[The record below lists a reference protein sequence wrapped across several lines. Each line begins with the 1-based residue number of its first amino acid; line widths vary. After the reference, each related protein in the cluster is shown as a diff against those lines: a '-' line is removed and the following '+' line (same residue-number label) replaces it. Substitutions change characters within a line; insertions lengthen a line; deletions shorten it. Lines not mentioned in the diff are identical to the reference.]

1 MGKRWP
7 SSTHKPSLTTYA
19 IEQASQR
26 SQLWM
31 VWPVSWVKDGQ
42 NPCDFLGVREED
54 LGHKALFPP
63 HLPNMS
69 DRKWLSWLKE
79 LNSAVILQDCRII
92 TLTSSELFGFADTS
106 VKDRRGFSVSHSPW
120 MLPGAFVQ
128 VTLQH
133 SHKRVLLHNPWLNHY
148 GKRLLAVIPPA
159 MGHLCRDI
167 KWNFWFSPPLG
178 QKRLLSIVLCWPGAS
193 NSSFQN
199 NKWIPTDFHAR
210 STWRN
215 KSSQLATLPCLCLAY
230 QFTS

>member
-1 MGKRWP
+1 MVV
-7 SSTHKPSLTTYA
+7 L
-19 IEQASQR
+19 IEGA
-26 SQLWM
+26 
-31 VWPVSWVKDGQ
+31 KF
-42 NPCDFLGVREED
+42 CC
-54 LGHKALFPP
+54 H
-63 HLPNMS
+63 
-69 DRKWLSWLKE
+69 
-79 LNSAVILQDCRII
+79 SAGLQDNYIDFIWALWFCRYICQGQEGI
-92 TLTSSELFGFADTS
+92 L
-106 VKDRRGFSVSHSPW
+106 SVSQSLDAPW
-120 MLPGAFVQ
+120 SICSSNPAAFTQ
-128 VTLQH
+128 EGLVTQPMTESL
-133 SHKRVLLHNPWLNHY
+133 